1 MKSKTTTKKEAT
13 QIMAKA
19 MVQGIADEATTVM
32 FDNGM
37 RISKGDVL
45 VVTKLILSKMNG
57 KRYSKELLNQAQ
69 KHAALLHDEY
79 LGNEPF

>member
-13 QIMAKA
+13 HIMAKA
-19 MVQGIADEATTVM
+19 MVQGIADKATRVM
-32 FDNGM
+32 FDGGM

-45 VVTKLILSKMNG
+45 LVTRLILDQMNG
-57 KRYSKELLNQAQ
+57 KKFPKELLEQAI
-69 KHAALLHDEY
+69 KHASLLHDEY